1 MMNKIPFEHRM
12 GAHCES
18 GTVSSLLNHAGLEVT
33 EPLAFGIAGGI
44 FFGYMNTP
52 FFSFPTI
59 ILRNR
64 PGQIRVKVAKRLG
77 ITFHTQKFR
86 TQEAGIK
93 ALDSLLDKKIP
104 VGAQVDFFYM
114 KYIPEWQR
122 VHINVHYIT
131 ILGKNGENYTLSD
144 SYYPKIAEL
153 EIELMRKARF
163 AGGSMAPKGFLFY
176 PDKIPDNPPFEKA
189 IVTGIKSACHN
200 MLKLPVPFVGIKGIY
215 RFADKI
221 MDWPKLA
228 RDIEHLSH
236 EIMKINI
243 LLEDQGTGG
252 AGFRYMYATF
262 LQQAS
267 GIINNPALSE
277 MSKRMMEIGDGW
289 RNISYIAAKIGKN
302 RELGESNLKELSNLI
317 RERGDL
323 EKDFFQDLLKTVKV

>member
-1 MMNKIPFEHRM
+1 MNNIPFKHRM

-18 GTVSSLLNHAGLEVT
+18 GTVASLLNHAGLEIT
-33 EPLAFGIAGGI
+33 EPLVFGIAGGI
-44 FFGYMNTP
+44 FFGYIKTP
-52 FFSFPTI
+52 FFTFPTFI
-59 ILRNR
+59 VRSR
-64 PGQIRVKVAKRLG
+64 PGHIRTKVAKRLG
-77 ITFHTQKFR
+77 IPFKTQKFR
-86 TQEAGIK
+86 NQKAGIE
-93 ALDSLLDKKIP
+93 ALDFLLEQNIP
-104 VGAQVDFFYM
+104 TGVQVDFFYM

-131 ILGKNGENYTLSD
+131 VIGKNDENYILSD
-144 SYYPKIAEL
+144 SYYPQIAEL
-153 EIELMRKARF
+153 DFELMRKARF
-163 AGGSMAPKGFLFY
+163 AGGNMAPKGFLFY
-176 PDKIPDNPPFEKA
+176 PEKIPGEVPFEKA
-189 IVTGIKSACHN
+189 IVSGIKSACYN
-200 MLKLPVPFVGIKGIY
+200 MLKLPVPFVGVKGIY

-221 MDWPKLA
+221 MEWPRLA

-236 EIMKINI
+236 EVMKINI

-267 GIINNPALSE
+267 NILNNPSLAD

-289 RNISYIAAKIGKN
+289 RNISYIAARIGKK

-323 EKDFFQDLLKTVKV
+323 EKAFFQDLGKIV

>member
-1 MMNKIPFEHRM
+1 MSEIPFEHRM

-18 GTVSSLLNHAGLEVT
+18 GTVSTLLNHAGLEIT
-33 EPLAFGIAGGI
+33 EPLVFGIAGGI

-52 FFSFPTI
+52 FFNFPTI

-64 PGQIRVKVAKRLG
+64 PGQIRTKVAKRLG
-77 ITFHTQKFR
+77 ISFNTQKFR
-86 TQEAGIK
+86 NQEAGNE
-93 ALDSLLDKKIP
+93 ALDSLLEQNIP
-104 VGAQVDFFYM
+104 TGAQVDFFYM

-131 ILGKNGENYTLSD
+131 VIGKNGTNYILSD

-153 EIELMRKARF
+153 DIELMRKARF
-163 AGGSMAPKGFLFY
+163 AGGNMAPKGFLFY
-176 PDKIPDNPPFEKA
+176 PEKIPVNVPFEKA
-189 IVTGIKSACHN
+189 IVSGIKSACRN
-200 MLKLPVPFVGIKGIY
+200 MLKLPVPFIGVKGIY

-221 MDWPKLA
+221 MEWPRLA

-236 EIMKINI
+236 EIMKINV

-267 GIINNPALSE
+267 GIVNNPALSE

-289 RNISYIAAKIGKN
+289 RNISYIADKIWKK
-302 RELGESNLKELSNLI
+302 RELGENNLKELSNLI

-323 EKDFFQDLLKTVKV
+323 EKIFFQDLLKTVKE

>member
-1 MMNKIPFEHRM
+1 MSKVHFEHRM

-18 GTVSSLLNHAGLEVT
+18 GTVASLLNHAGLEIT
-33 EPLAFGIAGGI
+33 EPLVFGIAGGI
-44 FFGYMNTP
+44 FFGYINTP
-52 FFSFPTI
+52 FFTFPTFI
-59 ILRNR
+59 VRNR
-64 PGQIRVKVAKRLG
+64 PGQIRTNVAKRLG
-77 ITFHTQKFR
+77 ISFKTHKFHNHKS
-86 TQEAGIK
+86 GIE
-93 ALDSLLDKKIP
+93 ALDSLLEQNIAT
-104 VGAQVDFFYM
+104 GAQVDFFYM

-131 ILGKNGENYTLSD
+131 VIGKNGANYILSD
-144 SYYPKIAEL
+144 SYYPQIVEL
-153 EIELMRKARF
+153 DFELMRKARF
-163 AGGSMAPKGFLFY
+163 AGGNMAPKGFLFY
-176 PDKIPDNPPFEKA
+176 PEKITGEVPFEKA
-189 IVTGIKSACHN
+189 IVTGIKSACYN
-200 MLKLPVPFVGIKGIY
+200 MLKLPVPFIGVKGIY

-221 MDWPKLA
+221 MEWPRLA

-236 EIMKINI
+236 EVMKINI

-267 GIINNPALSE
+267 GILNSPALSD

-289 RNISYIAAKIGKN
+289 RNISYIAAKIGKK

-323 EKDFFQDLLKTVKV
+323 EKAFFQDLSKTV

>member
-1 MMNKIPFEHRM
+1 MREIPFKHRM

-18 GTVSSLLNHAGLEVT
+18 GTVSSLLNHAGMEIT
-33 EPLAFGIAGGI
+33 EPLVFGIAGGI

-64 PGQIRVKVAKRLG
+64 PGQIRTKVAKRLG
-77 ITFHTQKFR
+77 IPFNTQKFR
-86 TQEAGIK
+86 NQKAGIE
-93 ALDSLLDKKIP
+93 ALDTLLEQNIP
-104 VGAQVDFFYM
+104 TGAQVDFFYM

-131 ILGKNGENYTLSD
+131 VTGKNEENYILSD

-153 EIELMRKARF
+153 DKELMRKARF
-163 AGGSMAPKGFLFY
+163 AGGNMAPKGFLFY
-176 PDKIPDNPPFEKA
+176 PGKIPETVPFDKA
-189 IVTGIKSACHN
+189 IIAGIKSACNN
-200 MLKLPVPFVGIKGIY
+200 MLKLPVPFIGVKGIY
-215 RFADKI
+215 RFAEKI
-221 MDWPKLA
+221 MEWPRLA

-236 EIMKINI
+236 EIMKINV

-267 GIINNPALSE
+267 GIINNPTLSE

-289 RNISYIAAKIGKN
+289 RNISYIAAKIGKK
-302 RELGESNLKELSNLI
+302 RELGENNLKELSNLI
-317 RERGDL
+317 KGRGDL
-323 EKDFFQDLLKTVKV
+323 EKAFFQDLVKTV

>member
-1 MMNKIPFEHRM
+1 MSEMPFEHKM

-18 GTVSSLLNHAGLEVT
+18 GTVSSLLNHAGLEIT
-33 EPLAFGIAGGI
+33 EPMVFGIAGGI

-52 FFSFPTI
+52 SFSFPTI

-64 PGQIRVKVAKRLG
+64 PGQIRIKIAKRLG
-77 ITFHTQKFR
+77 ISFKTQKFR
-86 TQEAGIK
+86 NQDAGIQ
-93 ALDSLLDKKIP
+93 ALDNLLEQNIP
-104 VGAQVDFFYM
+104 TGAQVDFFYM

-131 ILGKNGENYTLSD
+131 VIGKNSENYILSD

-153 EIELMRKARF
+153 DFELMRKGRF
-163 AGGSMAPKGFLFY
+163 ARGNMAPKGFLFY
-176 PDKIPDNPPFEKA
+176 PEKIPENVPFEKA

-200 MLKLPVPFVGIKGIY
+200 MLKLPVPFIGIKGIY

-221 MDWPKLA
+221 MEWPKLA

-267 GIINNPALSE
+267 VRLNNPALAE

-289 RNISYIAAKIGKN
+289 RNISYIAAKIGKK

-323 EKDFFQDLLKTVKV
+323 EKVFFKDLLKAV